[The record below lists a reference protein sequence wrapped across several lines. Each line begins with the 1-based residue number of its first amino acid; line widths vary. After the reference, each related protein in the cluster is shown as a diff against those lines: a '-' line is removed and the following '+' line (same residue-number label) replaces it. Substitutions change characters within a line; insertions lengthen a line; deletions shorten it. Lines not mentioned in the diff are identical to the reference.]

1 MVINNIGSMNRFE
14 GLHLEEDRD
23 DEIQTPNQLRNRKKK
38 KKRKEEQLKNKYSE
52 KLEAEIH
59 RLEVQI
65 REYEGRNK
73 GAIPKSQEKKK
84 EEKGQKE
91 MDDFD
96 ENEIREYNRK
106 RQEELDKERK
116 RENEKRRREEERN
129 RKRREEHE
137 KENNRRREEW
147 GKENNR
153 RREEWEKENNR
164 RREEREN
171 HIRYWNLRETLI
183 TQVNKNDIPDD
194 IRGLFNNYNSRKWK
208 VLMLKYHPD
217 KINTSSKY
225 NEEYSCLLNNIK
237 DYHTYNNENS
247 ILE

>member
-1 MVINNIGSMNRFE
+1 MNRFE

-137 KENNRRREEW
+137 KENNRRREE
-147 GKENNR
+147 
-153 RREEWEKENNR
+153 
-164 RREEREN
+164 REN